1 VELQILNCLS
11 IYRGPINAL
20 ASSGR
25 STPEIPALDA
35 RNRPKVV
42 VVEDNSDSA
51 ESLRRFLQLC
61 GYQVYVA
68 HSGEEGLAAVKQSHP
83 DVVLCDIGLPDID
96 GFALAQALRNDPST
110 AAVRLIAVTAYGTDE
125 DKERSREAGFQFHLV
140 KPVDPK
146 LLLKRLEESTQ
157 H

>member
-83 DVVLCDIGLPDID
+83 DVVLCDIGLPE
-96 GFALAQALRNDPST
+96 LAQALRNDPST